1 MPEQAQHLLGY
12 YESVG
17 RLSRT
22 RVAAAQSEDWESLA
36 AVERICGLLIER
48 IEAFGDPDAELGPS
62 ERRRRLVILRDV
74 LRDDAQVRRI
84 TEPSLAR
91 FDVRIPQRAQPSQAL
106 GRSG

>member
-1 MPEQAQHLLGY
+1 MPAQSNPLLGY

-22 RVAAAQSEDWESLA
+22 MVTAAQNEDWESLS

-48 IEAFGDPDAELGPS
+48 IEAFGDPETQLEPH
-62 ERRRRLVILRDV
+62 ERRRRLVILREV
-74 LRDDAQVRRI
+74 LQDDAAIRRI

-91 FDVRIPQRAQPSQAL
+91 LDAQLPQAKQPPRSARRA
-106 GRSG
+106 

>member
-1 MPEQAQHLLGY
+1 MPAHSKHLLGY

-22 RVAAAQSEDWESLA
+22 MVAAAQSEDWESLA

-48 IEAFGDPDAELGPS
+48 IEAFGDPETQLEPH
-62 ERRRRLVILRDV
+62 ERRRRLAILREV
-74 LRDDAQVRRI
+74 IRDDAQIRRI

-91 FDVRIPQRAQPSQAL
+91 FDVRLPRGRPQSSHA
-106 GRSG
+106 GG